1 MKWDNIPS
9 ELKLNGLW
17 CVWKMTDGKKLPY
30 NAVTGAL
37 AKSNDK
43 RTFHPFSTVITRLSA
58 YLGYDEEG
66 RQTGGLGLGIFNGYS
81 AIDIDHCRDEDGALS
96 DMASDIIKR
105 CNSYTE
111 ISPSGTGVRIIFKTD
126 VTFDK
131 QKYYTNN
138 SKLGLEIY
146 ISEHTNKYVTI
157 TGKLLGDTRDITTV
171 DIMPLLDEYMLKPSA
186 RRQQATFDPALSRD
200 EKLRSLWFSPAPGS
214 GADESERDLALC
226 SKLAFYL
233 KNDRSAVDDMFR
245 QSPYYASKDVRHTEK
260 WERRD
265 DYREQTLDKACSGE
279 CITERVS
286 HLSPAVARID
296 DFGLTDTGNAHQFV
310 EMFGGRIKYN
320 IDNKQWMVWNDKF
333 WQTDTY
339 GTIKN
344 YAELVIEQM
353 KLQAKYVE
361 DDNMRSAILA
371 NVRRAL
377 SSAGKTAMLR
387 ESEHLAGIPVTNN
400 DFDIDPYLFCCKS
413 GVIDLRTGKIVPH
426 DRSQMISKYSP
437 YEISHA
443 VPKRW
448 LKFLDEI
455 FEGNSDVVDYMQRVL
470 GYAMTGSMREQCM
483 FMLIGDGS
491 NGKSLLLEIMNKAMG
506 SYGATSN
513 VDILLEKHTQ
523 NAGNLG
529 DIARLNKIR
538 NVITDEAKLG
548 DKLNESAIKT
558 MTSGIGKIVAR
569 FLYGNEFEF
578 TPIFKIFMASNYKPV
593 IRGTDHGIWRRIRTI
608 PFNVVIPD
616 DKQDKDLVSKLSD
629 EIPQILGWMIDGAMK
644 WQAFGLTQPAVFD
657 EATREYRAEMDV
669 VQRWLDE
676 VCEFKPSYRTKSSE
690 LFKNFSQYAKVNRE
704 FEMSHTAFGRNLSR
718 KYNKRVVVGV
728 TYYYGIALKGDN
740 PYRDDEDNNYI

>member
-9 ELKLNGLW
+9 ELKINALW
-17 CVWKMTDGKKLPY
+17 CVWKLSDGKKLPY
-30 NAVTGAL
+30 NALTGAL

-43 RTFHPFSTVITRLSA
+43 RTFHPFSTVLTRLSA
-58 YLGYDEEG
+58 YLGYDEDG

-81 AIDIDHCRDEDGALS
+81 AVDIDHCRETDGALS
-96 DMASDIIKR
+96 DMAQDIIKH
-105 CNSYTE
+105 CGSYTE
-111 ISPSGTGVRIIFKTD
+111 ASPSGTGVRIIFKTD
-126 VTFDK
+126 VMFDK
-131 QKYYTNN
+131 AKYYTNN
-138 SKLGLEIY
+138 SKRGLEIY

-157 TGKLLGDTRDITTV
+157 TGKMLSATSDINDV
-171 DIMPLLDEYMLKPSA
+171 DIQPILDEYMQKRVITSSPLD
-186 RRQQATFDPALSRD
+186 TALSKD
-200 EKLRSLWFSPAPGS
+200 EKLHSLWYGTAPGS

-233 KNDRSAVDDMFR
+233 NNDRLAVDDAFR
-245 QSPYYASKDVRHTEK
+245 SSTYYQSKDTKHVEK

-265 DYREQTLDKACSGE
+265 DYREQTLDKACSGA
-279 CITERVS
+279 VKGS
-286 HLSPAVARID
+286 GNLSPATIKVD

-333 WQTDTY
+333 WQFDSY

-353 KLQAKYVE
+353 KLQAKYV
-361 DDNMRSAILA
+361 DDENVRKAILA
-371 NVRRAL
+371 NVKRAL
-377 SSAGKTAMLR
+377 SSSGKQAMLK
-387 ESEHLAGIPVTNN
+387 ESEHLSGIPVTND
-400 DFDIDPYLFCCKS
+400 DFDSDPFLFCCKS
-413 GVIDLRTGKIVPH
+413 GVVDLRTGAITSH
-426 DRSQMISKYSP
+426 NREQMISKYSP
-437 YEISHA
+437 YEVEHGT
-443 VPKRW
+443 PKAW

-455 FEGNSDVVDYMQRVL
+455 FEKKSDVVEYIQRVL
-470 GYAMTGSMREQCM
+470 GYSMSGSTREQCM

-491 NGKSLLLEIMNKAMG
+491 NGKSLLLEIMNKAIG

-513 VDILLEKHTQ
+513 VDILLEKRNQT
-523 NAGNLG
+523 AGNLG
-529 DIARLNKIR
+529 DVARLNKIR

-558 MTSGIGKIVAR
+558 LTSGIGKIVAR

-578 TPIFKIFMASNYKPV
+578 TPIFKIFMASNYRPV

-616 DKQDKDLVSKLSD
+616 DKQDKDLIHKLSA
-629 EIPQILGWMIDGAMK
+629 ELPQILGWMIDGCIK
-644 WQAFGLTQPAVFD
+644 WQADGLVTPKSF
-657 EATREYRAEMDV
+657 EESTREYRAEMDV

-676 VCEFKPSYRTKSSE
+676 VCEFKASYRTKSSE

-704 FEMSHTAFGRNLSR
+704 FEMSHTAFGRNLSK
-718 KYNKRVVVGV
+718 KYEKRTVVGV
-728 TYYYGIALKGDN
+728 TYYYGIALKANN
-740 PYRDDEDNNYI
+740 PYRDDENVEYI